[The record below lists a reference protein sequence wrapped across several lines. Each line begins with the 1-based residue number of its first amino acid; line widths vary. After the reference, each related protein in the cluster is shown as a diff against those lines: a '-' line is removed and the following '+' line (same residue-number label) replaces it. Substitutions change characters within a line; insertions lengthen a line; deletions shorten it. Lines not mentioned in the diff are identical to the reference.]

1 MSKSVEKRIVEM
13 RFDNQQFEKGVQTTM
28 GTLDKLKH
36 SLKLDGATKGLED
49 VDKAVK
55 GINISGLSSAVET
68 VKSRFSALEVV
79 AITALANITNSVVNA
94 GKKLVYSFP
103 LDPSHQ

>member
-55 GINISGLSSAVET
+55 NFSVLEKSPLCRNVMPLMIYTLSVISKEIHPSLSSA
-68 VKSRFSALEVV
+68 
-79 AITALANITNSVVNA
+79 
-94 GKKLVYSFP
+94 
-103 LDPSHQ
+103 